1 MSAIVAAENDGGAS
15 GETLKAIGQGRHMAV
30 DARSTEEK
38 VGGGGSGGGGASRP
52 RGVPSPLPPQRSRT
66 SSADISA
73 MYGGYNIPPSFDYS
87 RSTEDNYS
95 TDAAGEAEP
104 LFVGKHKE
112 HRAKLDYSFHK
123 HYRPERQVFHDK
135 LMDMFHDT
143 HVFDGDKNLYCDRP
157 LENWIVFTAGPMG
170 AGKGHTMQW
179 LQREGLFPLAA
190 FVKVDPDSLRELLPE
205 TPEYITRDPHA
216 AGALTQKEVG
226 YIAEVLSM
234 DALDDGKNVLVDG
247 SLKDAVWYQMYI
259 NSLRSAFPRLK
270 IAIIHVTASEATI
283 LGRCRTRAE
292 TTGRVV
298 PEAVIQSAIEQIPN
312 TLRLL
317 SPKVDYF
324 ATFEN
329 EDGLEEPRLL
339 QATKSVSTND
349 LAALVDAAMNLDS
362 AGERRPEYVY
372 EAPAGGGGDE
382 WRRAFQQVW
391 KMECALP
398 VRRTTSSP
406 ASSSAKGEL

>member
-1 MSAIVAAENDGGAS
+1 
-15 GETLKAIGQGRHMAV
+15 
-30 DARSTEEK
+30 
-38 VGGGGSGGGGASRP
+38 
-52 RGVPSPLPPQRSRT
+52 
-66 SSADISA
+66 
-73 MYGGYNIPPSFDYS
+73 MYGGYNIPASFDYS

-95 TDAAGEAEP
+95 TEVEGDAEP
-104 LFVGKHKE
+104 LFVGKHKA

-123 HYRPERQVFHDK
+123 HYRSERQVFHDK
-135 LMDMFHDT
+135 LMDMFHHT
-143 HVFDGDKNLYCDRP
+143 RVFDGDKNLYCDRP

-179 LQREGLFPLAA
+179 LQKEGLFPLAA

-205 TPEYITRDPHA
+205 TPEYITRDPHT

-247 SLKDAVWYQMYI
+247 SLKDAVWYQIYI
-259 NSLRSAFPRLK
+259 SSLRKAFPRLK
-270 IAIIHVTASEATI
+270 IAIIHVTASESTI
-283 LGRCRTRAE
+283 LGRCRVRAE

-298 PEAVIQSAIEQIPN
+298 PEAVIQSAIQQIPN

-317 SPKVDYF
+317 APKVDYF

-329 EDGLEEPRLL
+329 EDGLAEPRLL

-349 LAALVDAAMNLDS
+349 LATLLDASMNLDLS
-362 AGERRPEYVY
+362 ERKPEYVY
-372 EAPAGGGGDE
+372 EAVAAAAAAGGADD
-382 WRRAFQQVW
+382 WRRAFKQVW

-398 VRRTTSSP
+398 VRRATSTL
-406 ASSSAKGEL
+406 ASASAKSEL